1 MKTPAN
7 VQILER
13 NGKPEFVVIPYEEYI
28 QLVGEEVTI
37 PHEVVELV
45 IKKNVNLVRAW
56 RMHLGLTQ
64 NEVAKRVGITQAA
77 LSQMERTYN
86 EHHTATLKKLADA
99 MGILVDQLTD

>member
-1 MKTPAN
+1 
-7 VQILER
+7 
-13 NGKPEFVVIPYEEYI
+13 
-28 QLVGEEVTI
+28 
-37 PHEVVELV
+37 
-45 IKKNVNLVRAW
+45 
-56 RMHLGLTQ
+56 MHLGLTQ